1 MQYFAKPTLEFVNY
15 RTGMEMVNAKKDQQ
29 IAFSSENNPSAV
41 YIMGN
46 AFQTDIYKFSAS
58 GDPALSWKEV

>member
-1 MQYFAKPTLEFVNY
+1 
-15 RTGMEMVNAKKDQQ
+15 MEMVNAKKDQQ

-41 YIMGN
+41 YIMVN

>member
-1 MQYFAKPTLEFVNY
+1 
-15 RTGMEMVNAKKDQQ
+15 MVNAKKDQQ

-58 GDPALSWKEV
+58 GDPALSWKEVWIMDETFLHLLAF

>member
-1 MQYFAKPTLEFVNY
+1 
-15 RTGMEMVNAKKDQQ
+15 MEMVNAKKDQQ
-29 IAFSSENNPSAV
+29 IAFRSENNPSAV
-41 YIMGN
+41 YIMVN

>member
-1 MQYFAKPTLEFVNY
+1 
-15 RTGMEMVNAKKDQQ
+15 MVNAKKDQQ

-41 YIMGN
+41 YIMVN

-58 GDPALSWKEV
+58 GDPALSWKEVWIIDETFLHLLAF

>member
-1 MQYFAKPTLEFVNY
+1 
-15 RTGMEMVNAKKDQQ
+15 MVNAKKDQQ

-41 YIMGN
+41 YIMVN

-58 GDPALSWKEV
+58 GDPALSWKEVWIMDETFLHLLAF